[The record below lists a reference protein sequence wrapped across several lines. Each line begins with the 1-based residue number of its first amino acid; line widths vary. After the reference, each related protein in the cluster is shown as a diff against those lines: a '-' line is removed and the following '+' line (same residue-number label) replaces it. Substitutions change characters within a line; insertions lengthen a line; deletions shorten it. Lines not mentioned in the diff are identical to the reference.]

1 MSKPRKPLH
10 SERSKKHA
18 QNDAKKP
25 PEEGFKF
32 SLKTIVTLICLGVAC
47 CIGYKGYLE
56 TRVNTPFDSNKVVVK
71 SGLAVPERYW
81 GSYRPGNYFG
91 FKTREP
97 YSPVMGLMWYFPRR
111 LGAGGE
117 GFRHWCEQGDG
128 LSKYGWQLHDGKNF
142 GVQELNDDPFILTTE
157 FVKRQG
163 GNHGGDWSA
172 RITVKPKEGFGRGE
186 LVNLVFY
193 TGIESGTRGRISP
206 TRNTEIPGVVGE
218 TQELGQFV
226 VRYANTSGQLKGI
239 SYLSVEGKGLHLL
252 KETIMSTLRVQKNR
266 LVLPGDLTRLKE
278 GTVPNLVATQFEA
291 TVPFQFEVSFE
302 SGSFVDRPNSLTE
315 DVFTREL
322 NERIQ
327 AFHEKFE
334 NTFNLTEYSLEEIN
348 FAKAVF
354 SNLIGGIGY
363 FYGASRVRS
372 DHTKTPVPYWKA
384 PLFTAVPS
392 RSFFP
397 RGFLWDEGFHGLLL
411 AAWDLDL
418 ELDIMSHWFDLMNIE
433 GWIPREQIL
442 GQEALAKVPEEFVTQ
457 TNTNANPPTFFLTL
471 RFIMENYADR
481 LTEEDRLGALE
492 RLYPRLVAWFDWFNN
507 SQTGN
512 IGGSYRWKGRD
523 PAAPELNPKTMAS
536 GFDDYPRASHP
547 TSEERHLDLRCWILL
562 GAATLADI
570 TKILS
575 RSGGKYW
582 DTYHY
587 LSDTSLL
594 DRLHWSEAG
603 GRYADY
609 GLHTDDV
616 AFKTRPQ
623 PHRVVLTDPTP
634 RLVDSVF
641 GYVSLFP
648 FFVHILPSNSIK
660 LQKILTDLRNP
671 QLLWTP
677 YGLRSLAKNSPLYNK
692 WNTEHDPPYWRS
704 PIWINM
710 NYLTL
715 GALHYY
721 SKLDGPYQ
729 SQARIVYKQL
739 RSNLINN
746 IFKEYK
752 KTGYVWE
759 HYNDKTGAGGGSHP
773 FTGWTSLVVLI
784 MAEMY

>member
-1 MSKPRKPLH
+1 MSRQRKPPH
-10 SERSKKHA
+10 GDRSQKK
-18 QNDAKKP
+18 NKTDNNKK
-25 PEEGFKF
+25 EDEGFKF
-32 SLKTIVTLICLGVAC
+32 SMKTIVTLVCLAVAC

-56 TRVNTPFDSNKVVVK
+56 TRVNTPFDSPKVVVK

-81 GSYRPGNYFG
+81 GTYRPGNYFG
-91 FKTREP
+91 LKTREP
-97 YSPVMGLMWYFPRR
+97 HSPAMGLMWYFPRH
-111 LGAGGE
+111 LGGGGE
-117 GFRHWCEQGDG
+117 GIRHWCEDSDG
-128 LSKYGWQLHDGKNF
+128 LSKYGWLLHDGKSF
-142 GVQELNDDPFILTTE
+142 GIQEIHDDPFLIKTE
-157 FVKRQG
+157 FVKRLG
-163 GNHGGDWSA
+163 GNHGGDWTA
-172 RITVKPKEGFGRGE
+172 RITVTPKEGFGRGE
-186 LVNLVFY
+186 LINMVFY
-193 TGIESGTRGRISP
+193 TGIESGTHGRISA
-206 TRNTEIPGVVGE
+206 TRNTDIPGVYGE

-226 VRYANTSGQLKGI
+226 VRYANTSGALRGV

-252 KETIMSTLRVQKNR
+252 KETILSTLRVQRNR

-291 TVPFQFEVSFE
+291 HVPFQFEVSFE
-302 SGSFVDRPNSLTE
+302 SGSFVDRPNSLSG
-315 DVFTREL
+315 DIFTREL
-322 NERIQ
+322 KEHSE
-327 AFHEKFE
+327 AFHKRFSD
-334 NTFNLTEYSLEEIN
+334 TFNLTEFSDDEIA
-348 FAKAVF
+348 FAKATF

-384 PLFTAVPS
+384 PLYTAVPA
-392 RSFFP
+392 RSIFP

-418 ELDIMSHWFDLMNIE
+418 ELDIMAHWFDLMNIE

-457 TNTNANPPTFFLTL
+457 TNTNANPPTFFITL
-471 RFIMENYADR
+471 RYIMENYADR

-492 RLYPRLVAWFDWFNN
+492 RLYPRLVAWFDWFNIT
-507 SQTGN
+507 QTGD

-523 PAAPELNPKTMAS
+523 PEAPELNPKTLTS
-536 GFDDYPRASHP
+536 GLDDYPRASHP
-547 TSEERHLDLRCWILL
+547 TPEERHLDLRCWVLL
-562 GAATLADI
+562 GAGTLAEI
-570 TKILS
+570 GKLLN
-575 RSGGKYW
+575 RPGGRYW

-594 DRLHWSEAG
+594 DRLHWSDDA
-603 GRYADY
+603 GRYADF

-616 AFKTRPQ
+616 ALKSKPQ

-634 RLVDSVF
+634 RFVDSVF

-648 FFVHILPSNSIK
+648 FIMRILPSNSIK

-677 YGLRSLAKNSPLYNK
+677 YGLRSLAKNSPLYRK
-692 WNTEHDPPYWRS
+692 RNTEHDPPYWRGD
-704 PIWINM
+704 IWMNI

-715 GALHYY
+715 SSLHYY
-721 SKLDGPYQ
+721 SKLEGPYQ
-729 SQARIVYKQL
+729 DQAKDLYTDL
-739 RSNLINN
+739 RTNLISN

-752 KTGYVWE
+752 RTGYVWE
-759 HYNDKTGAGGGSHP
+759 HYNDKTGAGEGGHP
-773 FTGWTSLVVLI
+773 FTGWTSLIVLI